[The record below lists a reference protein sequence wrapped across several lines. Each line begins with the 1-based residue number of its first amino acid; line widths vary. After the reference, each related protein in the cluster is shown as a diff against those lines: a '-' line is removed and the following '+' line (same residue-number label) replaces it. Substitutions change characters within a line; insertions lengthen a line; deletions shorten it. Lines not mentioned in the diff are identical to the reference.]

1 MMARNHAWNS
11 WSTGLQTGR
20 MTWPISLHSALIDL
34 LLDEIPMIPRI
45 EQTSPVQTLY
55 LSFINRLAAS
65 GFSGDLNPDYAMRTV
80 LATDNSIYQVLP
92 QGVIYPKNSA
102 DLSLVARLSQLPEF
116 TSIVLS
122 PRGGGT
128 GTNGQSLT
136 DGLVVDTSKY
146 MNAIL
151 EINAQERWVRVQCGV
166 VKDQLNA
173 DIKPHG
179 LFFAPELSTS
189 NRATIGG
196 MINTDASGQGSCRY
210 GKTRDHVLELKTI
223 LLDGTEWTSGPISDV
238 ELEKISAR
246 DDQIGKIHKLV
257 DSIQNE
263 HADLIKAKFPPLNRC
278 LTGYDLAHIRDERG
292 QFNLNNILCGSEGT
306 LGFIVEAKINLL
318 TIPKF
323 SALINVNYRD
333 FNAALRDATQLMK
346 AEPTSIETVDSKVLN
361 LAMKD
366 IVWHSVAEFFP
377 EPANGEKIQGINLV
391 EYTAHDEAELNA
403 AVKKFTDQL
412 DDDAK
417 NGNEVRIG
425 YSTAWGNESVNKIWG
440 MRKKA
445 VGLLGGA
452 AGEARPIPFVE
463 DTAVPPENL
472 ADFILEF
479 RQLLDENNLAYGMFG
494 HVDAGVLHVRPAI
507 DMKDPVQ
514 EKLVRVI
521 SDRVAE
527 LTQKYNGLLWGEHGK
542 GVRSEYAPKF
552 FGELYPQLQRIKA
565 AFDPLNQLNPGKIAT
580 PVSTIE
586 LLKIDEVPTRG
597 QTDRKIPVREW
608 QGYSEGMHCNGNGL
622 CYNWNPNDAMCPSW
636 KGTRNRIHS
645 PKGRA
650 SLMREWLT
658 QMSDRGFSALDES
671 KKIKQSN
678 FLLSLP
684 ARLSNTM
691 GKRSGE
697 YDFSHEV
704 HEAMMGC
711 LACKSCAGQC
721 PIKVDVPEFRSKF
734 LELYYGRY
742 LRPLKD
748 YFIGGLEFMIPTLA
762 RVPWLYNALM
772 KPAFMHTFMAKVA
785 GMVDSPLLS
794 GINLQTE
801 LNALGIQWA
810 TLENIANL
818 SPEQKSKAVIFVQDA
833 FTSYFETP
841 VVVDSL
847 KALQALGVIPLVAPF
862 RPNGKPL
869 QVHGFLKAFTKAADT
884 NATLLNGLASSGI
897 PLLGLDPA
905 MTLTY
910 RSEYQKV
917 LGTNAPKVHL
927 IQEWLATQK
936 DLLANNKEKFQAGN
950 YLLLAHCT
958 EKTNAVSSVKDW
970 QTVFS
975 QLGQSL
981 KVIETG
987 CCGMSG
993 TFGHEAV
1000 NVETSKKIYQLSWSD
1015 VINNPANAGK
1025 LTATGYSCRSQT
1037 KRIDKVTL
1045 PHPLQVILGQ
1055 YK

>member
-1 MMARNHAWNS
+1 
-11 WSTGLQTGR
+11 
-20 MTWPISLHSALIDL
+20 
-34 LLDEIPMIPRI
+34 MIPRI
-45 EQTSPVQTLY
+45 DRTSPVQTLY
-55 LSFINRLAAS
+55 LSFIERLRTS
-65 GFSGDLNPDYAMRTV
+65 GFGGDLNPDYATRTV

-92 QGVIYPKNSA
+92 QGVIYPKDTA
-102 DLSLVARLSQLPEF
+102 DLVRVIKLSQQPEF
-116 TSIVLS
+116 TDIVLS

-146 MNAIL
+146 MNKIL
-151 EINAQERWVRVQCGV
+151 EINAEERWVRVQCGV

-173 DIKPHG
+173 AIKPYG

-223 LLDGTEWTSGPISDV
+223 LLDGSEWLSHAINDE
-238 ELEKISAR
+238 ELENITTR
-246 DDQIGKIHKLV
+246 TDRVGQVHKLV
-257 DSIQNE
+257 DSIQRE
-263 HADLIKAKFPPLNRC
+263 HSDLIAEKFPKLNRC
-278 LTGYDLAHIRDERG
+278 LTGYDLAHIRDEQNR
-292 QFNLNNILCGSEGT
+292 FNLNNILCGSEGT

-318 TIPKF
+318 VVPKF

-333 FNAALRDATQLMK
+333 FNAALRDATELMK

-366 IVWHSVAEFFP
+366 IVWHNVAEFFP
-377 EPANGEKIQGINLV
+377 APASGEKIQGINLV
-391 EYTAHDEAELNA
+391 EYTAHDESELNA
-403 AVKKFTDQL
+403 TVKKFTDQL
-412 DDDAK
+412 DADAQK
-417 NGNEVRIG
+417 ENNVRIS

-472 ADFILEF
+472 ADFIFEF

-507 DMKDPVQ
+507 DMKDPEQ

-527 LTQKYNGLLWGEHGK
+527 LTHKYNGLLWGEHGK

-565 AFDPLNQLNPGKIAT
+565 GFDPHNQLNPGKIAT
-580 PVSTIE
+580 PTANIE
-586 LLKIDEVPTRG
+586 LLKIDGVPTRG
-597 QTDRKIPVREW
+597 QTDRKIPVKVWE
-608 QGYSEGMHCNGNGL
+608 GYSEGMHCNGNGL

-636 KGTRNRIHS
+636 KGTRNRVQS

-650 SLMREWLT
+650 SLMREWLK
-658 QMSDRGFSALDES
+658 QLSDRGVNALDET
-671 KKIKQSN
+671 KKVRQSN
-678 FLLSLP
+678 FLVSLP
-684 ARLSNTM
+684 ARISNSI
-691 GKRSGE
+691 GKRNGE

-704 HEAMMGC
+704 HESMMGC
-711 LACKSCAGQC
+711 LACKSCVGQC

-734 LELYYGRY
+734 LELYYSRY

-762 RVPWLYNALM
+762 RAPWLYNAAM
-772 KPAFMHTFMAKVA
+772 KPKFMQSLMAKVA
-785 GMVDSPLLS
+785 GMVDSPLLT

-801 LNALGIQWA
+801 FNKLNIQWA
-810 TLENIANL
+810 TLENISRLNA
-818 SPEQKSKAVIFVQDA
+818 EQKTKAVIFVQDA

-841 VVVDSL
+841 VVLDSL
-847 KALQALGVIPLVAPF
+847 KTLQALGFIPFVAPF

-869 QVHGFLKAFTKAADT
+869 QVHGFLKAFAKAADT

-897 PLLGLDPA
+897 PLVGLDPA
-905 MTLTY
+905 MTLSY

-917 LGTNAPKVHL
+917 LGEHAPKVLL
-927 IQEWLATQK
+927 IQEWLVNQK
-936 DLLANNKEKFQAGN
+936 DILANNKERFRAGE
-950 YLLLAHCT
+950 YSLLAHCT

-970 QTVFS
+970 QIVFS
-975 QLGQSL
+975 QLGQTL

-993 TFGHEAV
+993 TFGHEAA
-1000 NVETSKKIYQLSWSD
+1000 NVETSRKIYQLSWSD
-1015 VINNPANAGK
+1015 VVNNPTNSGK

-1045 PHPLQVILGQ
+1045 PHPLQVLLAQ
-1055 YK
+1055 RK

>member
-1 MMARNHAWNS
+1 
-11 WSTGLQTGR
+11 
-20 MTWPISLHSALIDL
+20 
-34 LLDEIPMIPRI
+34 MIPRI
-45 EQTSPVQTLY
+45 DQTSPLQSLY
-55 LSFINRLAAS
+55 LSFIDRLRTH
-65 GFSGDLNPDYAMRTV
+65 GFQGDLSPDYATRTV

-92 QGVIYPKNSA
+92 QGVIYPKNAA
-102 DLSLVARLSQLPEF
+102 DIVMLTKLSQLPEF
-116 TSIVLS
+116 TGIVLS

-136 DGLVVDTSKY
+136 DGLVVDTSKH
-146 MNAIL
+146 MNQIL
-151 EINAQERWVRVQCGV
+151 EINAEERWVRVQCGV

-173 DIKPHG
+173 AIKPYG

-210 GKTRDHVLELKTI
+210 GKTRDHVLELKTL
-223 LLDGTEWTSGPISDV
+223 LLDGSEWTSKAINDD
-238 ELEKISAR
+238 ELAQLCSRKDRVGQIHTLIDNIQR
-246 DDQIGKIHKLV
+246 D
-257 DSIQNE
+257 
-263 HADLIKAKFPPLNRC
+263 HAELIAAKFPKLNRC
-278 LTGYDLAHIRDERG
+278 LTGYDLAHIRDEQGR
-292 QFNLNNILCGSEGT
+292 FNLNNILCGSEGT

-318 TIPKF
+318 QIPKY

-377 EPANGEKIQGINLV
+377 EPASGEKIQGINLV

-412 DDDAK
+412 DAEAQQ
-417 NGNEVRIG
+417 GASVRIS
-425 YSTAWGNESVNKIWG
+425 YSVAWGNESVNKIWG

-445 VGLLGGA
+445 VGLLGNA

-472 ADFILEF
+472 ADFIYEF

-507 DMKDPVQ
+507 DMKDPEQ
-514 EKLVRVI
+514 EKLVRFI

-527 LTQKYNGLLWGEHGK
+527 LTHKYNGLLWGEHGK

-565 AFDPLNQLNPGKIAT
+565 VFDPHNQLNPGKIAT
-580 PVSTIE
+580 PAPHLE
-586 LLKIDEVPTRG
+586 LLKIDGVTTRG
-597 QTDRKIPVREW
+597 QLDRKIPVQVWE
-608 QGYSEGMHCNGNGL
+608 GYSEGMHCNGNGL

-636 KGTRNRIHS
+636 KGTRDRVHS

-650 SLMREWLT
+650 SLMREWLK
-658 QMSDRGFSALDES
+658 QMSERGVNPLAES
-671 KKIKQSN
+671 KNIKHSS
-678 FLLSLP
+678 FVLSLP
-684 ARLSNTM
+684 SRIINTI
-691 GKRSGE
+691 GKRNGE

-704 HEAMMGC
+704 HNSMMGC

-734 LELYYGRY
+734 LELYYSRY

-748 YFIGGLEFMIPTLA
+748 YFIGGLEYMIPTLA
-762 RVPWLYNALM
+762 RVPRLYNAAM
-772 KPAFMHTFMAKVA
+772 KPKFMQRMLAKVA
-785 GMVDSPLLS
+785 GMVDSPLLT
-794 GINLQTE
+794 GINLQTA
-801 LNALGIQWA
+801 LNNLGIQWA
-810 TLENIANL
+810 TLENINGL
-818 SPEQKSKAVIFVQDA
+818 SAEQKSKAVIFVQDA
-833 FTSYFETP
+833 FTTYFETP
-841 VVVDSL
+841 VVLDSL
-847 KALQALGVIPLVAPF
+847 KLLEALGFVPLVAPF
-862 RPNGKPL
+862 KPNGKPL
-869 QVHGFLKAFTKAADT
+869 QVHGFLKAFAKAADA

-897 PLLGLDPA
+897 PLVGLDPA
-905 MTLTY
+905 MTLAY
-910 RSEYQKV
+910 RGEYQKL
-917 LGTNAPKVHL
+917 LGAHAPKVLL
-927 IQEWLATQK
+927 IQEWLSAQK
-936 DLLANNKEKFQAGN
+936 DRLTEKRESFRSGD
-950 YLLLAHCT
+950 YSLLAHCT

-970 QTVFS
+970 QQVFAL
-975 QLGQSL
+975 LGQSL

-993 TFGHEAV
+993 TYGHEAA

-1015 VINNPANAGK
+1015 VVNNPANTGK

-1045 PHPLQVILGQ
+1045 PHPLQILLAQ
-1055 YK
+1055 QK